1 MTHLA
6 HDFWS
11 RRYIVAENAGVHSSW
26 EVVAVTGDGLVA
38 VGNWPGGADSR
49 HATRVFGWADVRAWF
64 ADPRAAAAHAER
76 MNAKRSA

>member
-11 RRYIVAENAGVHSSW
+11 RRYIVVCNHGVNSSW
-26 EVVAVTGDGLVA
+26 EVVA